1 MANDD
6 NHDDDRDD
14 RDDQDVQDDRSADGT
29 QSAPADAAAPHGREL
44 TGRELLA
51 AAQRDGGNLPS
62 LLDPQ
67 TAAELAKWFE
77 QPALAHSGHTA
88 PSGATDEA
96 DGSLFEQTQ
105 KIRATAM
112 AAAQPEFLASVE
124 RWYTR
129 NDAIRY
135 DDAAAIRATQKF
147 DTVTTAIE
155 QFTHRLVLQTPVDRE
170 RPMDLDDALQE
181 CTPQALLRDLHRPA
195 EFFSREL
202 QLEPTREPVFDSKPP
217 MSSFFLTPAA
227 HSFTTTSVR
236 VRESLVLV
244 RELHDRN
251 WATIETQHRRP
262 ELAAEASS

>member
-1 MANDD
+1 MGS
-6 NHDDDRDD
+6 NHDDDISDNND
-14 RDDQDVQDDRSADGT
+14 APV
-29 QSAPADAAAPHGREL
+29 PADASLRHGREL

-51 AAQRDGGNLPS
+51 AAQRDGGNLPA

-67 TAAELAKWFE
+67 TAAELARWFE
-77 QPALAHSGHTA
+77 QPASAHSGQVA
-88 PSGATDEA
+88 PSTDEA
-96 DGSLFEQTQ
+96 EPSLFDQTQ

-124 RWYTR
+124 RWFTR
-129 NDAIRY
+129 NDALRY
-135 DDAAAIRATQKF
+135 DDSYAVGAAQKF
-147 DTVTTAIE
+147 TTVTTAVE
-155 QFTHRLVLQTPVDRE
+155 QFTHRLVLQTPVERE
-170 RPMDLDDALQE
+170 RAMDLDDALQE

-217 MSSFFLTPAA
+217 VSSFFLSPAA
-227 HSFTTTSVR
+227 HSFATTSIR
-236 VRESLVLV
+236 VRESLALI

-262 ELAAEASS
+262 ASEPEASP